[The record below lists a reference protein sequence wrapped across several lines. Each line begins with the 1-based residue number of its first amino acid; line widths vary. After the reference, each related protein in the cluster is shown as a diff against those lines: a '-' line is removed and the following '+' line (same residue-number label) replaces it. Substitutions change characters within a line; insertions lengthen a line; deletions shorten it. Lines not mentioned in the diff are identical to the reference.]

1 MKAII
6 INETDID
13 LFDEQMQVEIERALH
28 KGMDFC
34 GWIFG
39 RMDSGRKESRYV
51 SIHVS
56 ITETDYLT
64 VKINDLT
71 DVED

>member
-28 KGMDFC
+28 KGMNFC
-34 GWIFG
+34 GWIFV
-39 RMDSGRKESRYV
+39 RMDNGRKESRYV
-51 SIHVS
+51 TFNVS
-56 ITETDYLT
+56 ITELDYLT
-64 VKINDLT
+64 VKIQDLT
-71 DVED
+71 NE